1 MKYIVLTVFIFLLG
15 SCSEST
21 NITLPV
27 KKDDRGKVLKVPSIT
42 WPQFHKYCGQQNI
55 RNKENFQSVK
65 NVVVTWKGVIYAI
78 REDAGVK
85 DSRSHAPKIIQVKMP
100 KSNSMLSDVTLRLPK
115 GSEKIYGN
123 MKKGDTVIF
132 RGKIAYLGSKLNDH
146 IVIVTQYKK
155 DPKAKKK

>member
-1 MKYIVLTVFIFLLG
+1 MKYIALTVLVFLLG

-21 NITLPV
+21 NITLPI
-27 KKDDRGKVLKVPSIT
+27 KKDSRGNVIKVPKIT
-42 WPQFHKYCGQQNI
+42 WPQFLKYCGQQNI
-55 RNKENFQSVK
+55 RNKENFKSVRD
-65 NVVVTWKGVIYAI
+65 VVVTWTGTIYAI

-85 DSRSHAPKIIQVKMP
+85 DSNNHAPKIIQVKMP

-123 MKKGDTVIF
+123 MKKGDNILF

-146 IVIVTQYKK
+146 IVLVTQYKK
-155 DPKAKKK
+155 EAKTKKK